1 MSKVLAIAQ
10 YTLHEALRTRLI
22 WLVLIV
28 LAALVLGSVFVAQ
41 VAITETAR
49 LQAGFLAA
57 TARIAAAFVVCL
69 YVASSMVREFNDKGT
84 ELLLSVDLPRASYY
98 LGKLLGYCGVALGAA
113 LVTSLALAWV
123 APHTGLALW
132 GVSLAC
138 ELVLVAAATLF
149 CVITFAQI
157 MPAVSFVLAFYLLAR
172 SIAAI
177 QLITGSQLLN
187 PHTWTHKVTTL
198 LVDALALVLPDLS
211 RFTQTAWLVNGADA
225 AGSLS
230 LVASQAVVYGAL
242 LTGAGLFDLYRKNL

>member
-10 YTLHEALRTRLI
+10 YTLHEALRTRLL

-28 LAALVLGSVFVAQ
+28 LAALIIGSVFVAQ

-57 TARIAAAFVVCL
+57 TARVAAVFVVCL
-69 YVASSMVREFNDKGT
+69 HVASSMVREFNDKGT
-84 ELLLSVDLPRASYY
+84 ELLLSLDLPRASYY
-98 LGKLLGYCGVALGAA
+98 LGKLLGYCGVALAAA
-113 LVTSLALAWV
+113 LLTTLALAWV
-123 APHTGLALW
+123 APHAGLALW
-132 GVSLAC
+132 GVSLAL
-138 ELVLVAAATLF
+138 ELVLVAAVTLF

-187 PHTWTHKVTTL
+187 PHTWTHKATTF
-198 LVDALALVLPDLS
+198 LVNALALVLPDLS
-211 RFTQTAWLVNGADA
+211 RFTQTAWLVNGPDA
-225 AGSLS
+225 PHGLA
-230 LVASQAVVYGAL
+230 LVAAQALVYGGLITA
-242 LTGAGLFDLYRKNL
+242 AGLFDLYRKNL